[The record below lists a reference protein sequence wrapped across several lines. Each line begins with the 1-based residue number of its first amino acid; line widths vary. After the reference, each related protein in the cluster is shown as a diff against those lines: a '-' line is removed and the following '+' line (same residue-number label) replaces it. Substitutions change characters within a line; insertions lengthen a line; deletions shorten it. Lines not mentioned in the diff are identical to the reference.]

1 MDQTKN
7 MENKKNSARAITIKE
22 LWGIFIQ
29 RLWVL
34 ILVAAIGV
42 GVAYTVV
49 QLTFVPQYESVAT
62 LYIMREDDDDS
73 PSEKVQEYN
82 LAIRVLYDCD
92 YILKSHKVLD
102 QVIVKLKNSED
113 PIDLT
118 YGELRSSI
126 TISNPTDTRILEV
139 KVVGDTPE
147 EAKRTVDALCEIGTG
162 SISTLMNEGQVT
174 LYEYGLKSTSP
185 CNKTGI
191 MTFMLIGVAIAVGVY
206 MIFVIAYMVDDR
218 IKSDEDIENYFGLSV
233 LGDIPDASEQQN
245 KRYGSYRRY
254 GAYKYRAYQYSAGAS
269 KKSGGESK

>member
-1 MDQTKN
+1 
-7 MENKKNSARAITIKE
+7 MENRKNSARAITIKE

-29 RLWVL
+29 RLWIMVL
-34 ILVAAIGV
+34 AAAIGV
-42 GVAYTVV
+42 GAVYAVV
-49 QLTFVPQYESVAT
+49 QLTFVPKYESVAT

-73 PSEKVQEYN
+73 ASEKVQEYN

-102 QVIVKLKNSED
+102 EVIVELKNSEN
-113 PIDLT
+113 PIELS

-126 TISNPTDTRILEV
+126 TISNPKDTRILEV
-139 KVVGDTPE
+139 KVVGKTPE

-162 SISTLMNEGQVT
+162 SISSLMNEGQVT
-174 LYEYGLKSTSP
+174 LYEYGLKSSAP

-191 MTFMLIGVAIAVGVY
+191 MTFMLIGAAIAIGVY
-206 MIFVIAYMVDDR
+206 MILVVAYMLDDR

-254 GAYKYRAYQYSAGAS
+254 GRYSAYKYRAYQYSAGTS
-269 KKSGGESK
+269 NKNGGENK